1 MCLSLII
8 ICILL
13 YIVCRN
19 KTNKRVIKQYIVF
32 ITILL
37 ITVSGLRHEA
47 VGNDTYAYM
56 QLFDRLTSIS
66 WHEIF
71 DGFWDAYFNPGQD
84 GNGKDPGE
92 LVIVKAL
99 TYLLPDSRSF
109 LFIVAAIL
117 LIPLGIFVYRN
128 SESLETP
135 CFFYVFYITIFYHYL
150 PNSAVRQ
157 SLALALLLV
166 GYLLLQKGKLYKFLI
181 CLFMATFLHK
191 SIIIVLLLLPFY
203 LYKDV
208 KSLYKWSFVLFVIML
223 VAYEYIGL
231 FLSMQSEIY
240 EAYGT
245 GTYYTQGK
253 SAPFMVILMMLG
265 LYLIGLLGIKKDQC
279 AYEKRL
285 IYGGAAMTLVWVV
298 MVRLDPSIIRLT
310 AYFGLW
316 MGLMIPS
323 SLKLWDKS
331 NYRTLFFI
339 VLLVFVVRAITTP
352 DNYHFLWQEMQ
363 LHSRYL

>member
-1 MCLSLII
+1 M
-8 ICILL
+8 L
-13 YIVCRN
+13 YFGCRN

-37 ITVSGLRHEA
+37 ITFSGLRHEA
-47 VGNDTYAYM
+47 VGNDTYANM

-66 WHEIF
+66 WSEIF
-71 DGFWDAYFNPGQD
+71 GVFWDTYLNPGQD

-92 LVIVKAL
+92 LVIIKSL

-109 LFIVAAIL
+109 IFVIAAL
-117 LIPLGIFVYRN
+117 LMIPIGIFVYRN

-135 CFFYVFYITIFYHYL
+135 CFFYVFYITMFYPYL

-157 SLALALLLV
+157 SMALALLMV

-181 CLFMATFLHK
+181 CLFIATFVHK
-191 SIIIVLLLLPFY
+191 SIVITLLLLPFY
-203 LYKDV
+203 FLKDV
-208 KSLYKWSFVLFVIML
+208 KRLYKWSFVLFIIML
-223 VAYEYIGL
+223 FAYEYIGL
-231 FLSMQSEIY
+231 YLSMQSEIY
-240 EAYGT
+240 EMYGT
-245 GTYYTQGK
+245 GAYYAQGK

-265 LYLIGLLGIKKDQC
+265 LYLIGLLGLRKDQC

-285 IYGGAAMTLVWVV
+285 MYGGAAMTLVWVV

-310 AYFGLW
+310 AYFGPW
-316 MGLMIPS
+316 MGVLIPS

-331 NYRTLFFI
+331 NYRALFFI
-339 VLLVFVVRAITTP
+339 VLMVFVVRAIITP
-352 DNYHFLWQEMQ
+352 DNYHFLWQEMK
-363 LHSRYL
+363 LHSRY